1 MGMEAPARPSPR
13 ATFGSLR
20 VRLAVGTLVLLL
32 LGTFAAAW
40 YMRDRFAKRYDQQV
54 HAQLQSIGKTLALD
68 LSSADLGRPDSLEAT
83 LDRVRKG
90 TPELIAVRVYRH
102 VGASWIPIAA
112 SKDPVPDGGRQRDR
126 HVALTGYGLSQA
138 ERQRRGEPLV
148 NRAPRTESLA
158 VSMRDKSGVP
168 FGEVQLVLDRSA
180 ADAALAKDV
189 GRMTVLASLLAIVI
203 GLSFAALVNRW
214 VLMPLQQLRG
224 AIHSLRTGAGH
235 SRLAWTRNDE
245 LGALSGD
252 FDAMAE
258 QLEESH
264 SRLQS
269 LALKD
274 PLTGL
279 LNHRSFHEAL
289 QHELATAAQSDAPVS
304 LVVLDLDHF
313 KDINDTH
320 GHPYGDEVLRA
331 ASRSLR
337 EAVRAGDLVARV
349 GGEEFALIL
358 PGADPA
364 LGEAV
369 AERAR
374 ANLADMTVGGDRL
387 TCSAGVASYPAHARD
402 AASLF
407 GLADGAL
414 YWAKR
419 SGRDQ
424 TRVFD
429 PQHVTTAAPDEE
441 REEIEAILADPD
453 RLTTV
458 YQPWVELATGR
469 LAGFE
474 ALTRFEGP
482 VARPPDE
489 WFAQAHRCGLG
500 EQLEALA
507 IARALE
513 TPGRPEGTFLS
524 INMSPSVLTSPVVND
539 ALPAS
544 LSRVVIEVTEQ
555 EAIVDIP
562 GVERALEGFRRRGAR
577 VALDDAGVGYAGLQ
591 ELMRLR
597 PDIIKLDRT
606 LICDLPHDPAKVAL
620 AESLVRFAQRTG
632 AAVCGEG
639 IEELD
644 ELVVLA
650 DLDMTYGQGYALSRP
665 APAWPQA
672 DEAMV
677 DVLRRRS
684 ARTDLDPMDD
694 IGSTEAGDRRLEH
707 ICARVSASTTV
718 DDLASVLA
726 IVATELD
733 AEDVCLSR
741 WDRARH
747 QVQTLALSPG
757 CPDPGGGAYD
767 LVDYPT
773 TARVLLHGEA
783 AQLLK
788 SDQEEVETHFLEQS
802 GHGSLL
808 MVPVSF
814 GGETIALLEVMRRV
828 ERAFTRSQ
836 TNRARIV
843 ALQLGG
849 TLAAGRLAPSAKMPG
864 LRYRGSQRLAE
875 A

>member
-1 MGMEAPARPSPR
+1 MFA
-13 ATFGSLR
+13 SLR
-20 VRLAVGTLVLLL
+20 VKLAVGTLALLI
-32 LGTFAAAW
+32 LGTFLAAW
-40 YMRDRFAKRYDQQV
+40 YARDRFANRYDQQV
-54 HAQLQSIGKTLALD
+54 RAQLQSIGRTLALD
-68 LSSADLGRPDSLEAT
+68 LSAADLTEPTT
-83 LDRVRKG
+83 LQARLARVRLANPDLLSVK
-90 TPELIAVRVYRH
+90 VFRR

-112 SKDPVPDGGRQRDR
+112 STDARVPGGTMVERRRAR
-126 HVALTGYGLSQA
+126 HIALTGYGMPLA
-138 ERQRRGEPLV
+138 ARERRGEPLG
-148 NRAPRTESLA
+148 NRAPRTAALT
-158 VSMRDKSGVP
+158 VPMRDRGRGIP
-168 FGEVQLVLDRSA
+168 IGEVQLVLDRTA
-180 ADAALAKDV
+180 ADAALARDV
-189 GRMTVLASLLAIVI
+189 GRMVVFACLVALLI
-203 GLSFAALVNRW
+203 GLSFAALLNRS
-214 VLMPLQQLRG
+214 VLTPLNQLRE
-224 AIHSLRTGAGH
+224 AIHSLRAGSGH
-235 SRLAWTRNDE
+235 ARLGWRRSDE
-245 LGALSGD
+245 LGDLSAD

-289 QHELATAAQSDAPVS
+289 QQELAEAEAAQAALA

-313 KDINDTH
+313 KEINDTH
-320 GHPYGDEVLRA
+320 GHPYGDEVLRT
-331 ASRSLR
+331 ASRCLR
-337 EAVRAGDLVARV
+337 DAVRTGDLVARV

-358 PGADPA
+358 PGADA
-364 LGEAV
+364 KLGRAV

-374 ANLADMTVGGDRL
+374 ANLADMAMSGDRL
-387 TCSAGVASYPAHARD
+387 TCSAGVAAFPRDARD
-402 AASLF
+402 AAGLF
-407 GLADGAL
+407 SLADGAL

-429 PQHVTTAAPDEE
+429 PEHVTTIAPDEE
-441 REEIEAILADPD
+441 RGEVEALLAEPG
-453 RLTTV
+453 RLRTL

-474 ALTRFEGP
+474 ALTRFDGP
-482 VARPPDE
+482 VQRPPDE
-489 WFAQAHRCGLG
+489 WFARAHRCGLG
-500 EQLEALA
+500 EELEALA
-507 IARALE
+507 IQRALA

-524 INMSPSVLTSPVVND
+524 INMSPSVLTSPVVQ
-539 ALPAS
+539 ATLPQS
-544 LSRVVIEVTEQ
+544 LTRIVIEVTEQ
-555 EAIVDIP
+555 EAIVDSP
-562 GVERALEGFRRRGAR
+562 GVERALDDFRRRGAR

-606 LICDLPHDPAKVAL
+606 LICDLPNDPAKVAL

-639 IEELD
+639 IEALE

-650 DLDMTYGQGYALSRP
+650 DLDMTYGQGYALARP
-665 APAWPQA
+665 APAWPAA
-672 DEAMV
+672 DEAML

-684 ARTDLDPMDD
+684 AGSDLDPMDD

-707 ICARVSASTTV
+707 ICARVSECTTV
-718 DDLASVLA
+718 DDMSSVLA

-733 AEDVCLSR
+733 AEDVCVSR
-741 WDRARH
+741 WNRAAH
-747 QVQTLALSPG
+747 NVDTLALSPG
-757 CPDPGGGAYD
+757 CPDPGDGSYD
-767 LVDYPT
+767 LNDYPT

-783 AQLLK
+783 AQLLA
-788 SDQEEVETHFLEQS
+788 SDQDEVETHFLEQS

-808 MVPVSF
+808 MVPVAF
-814 GGETIALLEVMRRV
+814 GGETIGLLEVMRRG

-849 TLAAGRLAPSAKMPG
+849 TIAAGRLAPSSPG
-864 LRYRGSQRLAE
+864 PALRYRGSQRLAE

>member
-1 MGMEAPARPSPR
+1 M
-13 ATFGSLR
+13 FGSLR
-20 VRLAVGTLVLLL
+20 VKLAVGTLALLIA
-32 LGTFAAAW
+32 GTFGAAW
-40 YMRDRFAKRYDQQV
+40 YARARLAERYEQTV
-54 HAQLQSIGKTLALD
+54 HSELKSIGRTLALD
-68 LSSADLGRPDSLEAT
+68 LDRNDLLEPTKLRAR
-83 LDRVRKG
+83 LARVRLANPQLLSVG
-90 TPELIAVRVYRH
+90 VFRH
-102 VGASWIPIAA
+102 VGASWIPIAV
-112 SKDPVPDGGRQRDR
+112 SQDPGAAGGTMAQRRRAR
-126 HVALTGYGLSQA
+126 HIALTGYGLPRPA
-138 ERQRRGEPLV
+138 REARGEPLR
-148 NRAPRTESLA
+148 NRAPRTVSLT
-158 VSMRDKSGVP
+158 VPVHGGGGVP
-168 FGEVQLVLDRSA
+168 IGEVQLVLDRTA
-180 ADAALAKDV
+180 ADSALARDV
-189 GRMTVLASLLAIVI
+189 GHMIVLAAMLALVV
-203 GLSFAALVNRW
+203 GLSFAALLNRS
-214 VLMPLQQLRG
+214 VLAPLHELRE
-224 AIHSLRTGAGH
+224 AIHSLRAGASQTRLGW
-235 SRLAWTRNDE
+235 SRTDE
-245 LGALSGD
+245 LGELSGD

-289 QHELATAAQSDAPVS
+289 QKELAEARGANATVA

-313 KDINDTH
+313 KEINDTH
-320 GHPYGDEVLRA
+320 GHPYGDEVLRT
-331 ASRSLR
+331 ASRCLR
-337 EAVRAGDLVARV
+337 QAVRAGDLVARV

-358 PGADPA
+358 PGADTD
-364 LGEAV
+364 LGLVV

-374 ANLADMTVGGDRL
+374 GNLADMTVGGGRL
-387 TCSAGVASYPAHARD
+387 TCSAGVAAFPKDARD

-407 GLADGAL
+407 SLADGAL

-429 PQHVTTAAPDEE
+429 AEHVKATAPDEE
-441 REEIEAILADPD
+441 RGEIEALLANPG
-453 RLTTV
+453 RLRTL

-474 ALTRFEGP
+474 ALTRFDSP
-482 VARPPDE
+482 VQRPPDE
-489 WFAQAHRCGLG
+489 WFARAHRCGLG
-500 EQLEALA
+500 EELEALA
-507 IARALE
+507 IRRALA

-524 INMSPSVLTSPVVND
+524 INMSPSVLTSEVVAA
-539 ALPAS
+539 ALPDS
-544 LSRVVIEVTEQ
+544 LTLIVIEVTEQ
-555 EAIVDIP
+555 EAIVDSP
-562 GVERALEGFRRRGAR
+562 GVERALDGFRRRGAR

-597 PDIIKLDRT
+597 PDIIKLDRS
-606 LICDLPHDPAKVAL
+606 LICNLPDDPAKAAL

-639 IEELD
+639 IEALD

-650 DLDMTYGQGYALSRP
+650 DLDMTYGQGYALARP
-665 APAWPQA
+665 APAWPKA

-677 DVLRRRS
+677 EVLRRRS
-684 ARTDLDPMDD
+684 ARSDLDPMDD

-707 ICARVSASTTV
+707 ICARVSECKTI
-718 DDLASVLA
+718 DELASVLA

-733 AEDVCLSR
+733 AQDVCVSR

-747 QVQTLALSPG
+747 RVDTLALSAG
-757 CPDPGGGAYD
+757 CPDPGDGSYD
-767 LVDYPT
+767 LQDYPT
-773 TARVLLHGEA
+773 TERVLVHGEA
-783 AQLLK
+783 AQLLAG
-788 SDQEEVETHFLEQS
+788 DRAEVETHFLEQS

-814 GGETIALLEVMRRV
+814 GGDTIGLLEVMRRP

-836 TNRARIV
+836 TNRARII

-849 TLAAGRLAPSAKMPG
+849 TIAAGRLAPSAQAPA